1 MRESN
6 QMAGKE
12 GEADQQAERKTNGER
27 SALLH
32 RAADHYRRQ
41 RGRMRVTTDKYRK
54 GFAQWIKARLLEL
67 NKLKRRESRS
77 RGFLLRRA
85 EARYNLSQRKR
96 AQPEQQSVKVRQW
109 GRERVAGL
117 LSSAT
122 EESPDQENA

>member
-1 MRESN
+1 
-6 QMAGKE
+6 
-12 GEADQQAERKTNGER
+12 
-27 SALLH
+27 
-32 RAADHYRRQ
+32 
-41 RGRMRVTTDKYRK
+41 
-54 GFAQWIKARLLEL
+54 
-67 NKLKRRESRS
+67 
-77 RGFLLRRA
+77 LRRA